1 MNLSSCLGLLF
12 LALVGASRAPP
23 YLSQSSIGSKPVF
36 EAPPRHADLPNP
48 IPPPQPPYYQRYDL
62 LISKVQETGR
72 QCHYAAD
79 CPAQSVC
86 YLNSCYCQLGY
97 QYINVSNQCWRKT
110 CDPYLSDCPYYFA
123 NSECVPA
130 ETAYSP
136 ETSGHCVCLYS
147 YAVNSFGLA
156 CQDVYQITPSYV
168 WRKVLAYLTLTLLLP
183 AMGILLVLGVLLWIA
198 YLLLHDLRGRSGK
211 KKSNLSASK
220 HTSTKP
226 TMISALVEE
235 QNSSSNTED
244 DDNCAQLSSSST
256 SHHFELEQLKGEP
269 GQRGARRASPHSL
282 KSSTTSLHCQT
293 VRSPATELPLAPI
306 SKVYTKYFKNTQIRG
321 SSSPV

>member
-1 MNLSSCLGLLF
+1 MYIKSSSLLSLLLLGS
-12 LALVGASRAPP
+12 VGASRSPP
-23 YLSQSSIGSKPVF
+23 YLSQSSVGNKPVF

-62 LISKVQETGR
+62 VISKVQETGR
-72 QCHYAAD
+72 GCHYAAD

-110 CDPYLSDCPYYFA
+110 CDPFLSDCPYYFA

-136 ETSGHCVCLYS
+136 QTSGHCVCLYS
-147 YAVNSFGLA
+147 YAVNSFGLS

-183 AMGILLVLGVLLWIA
+183 ALGVMIVLAVLLWIA
-198 YLLLHDLRGRSGK
+198 YLLANDYCTGEGK
-211 KKSNLSASK
+211 KKGKLSASK
-220 HTSTKP
+220 HSSSKP
-226 TMISALVEE
+226 HMISALVEE
-235 QNSSSNTED
+235 EALNND
-244 DDNCAQLSSSST
+244 DDNNIGHLSSSTGS
-256 SHHFELEQLKGEP
+256 HFELEQLNGEP
-269 GQRGARRASPHSL
+269 SRRASPGSL
-282 KSSTTSLHCQT
+282 KSSTSSLHCTT
-293 VRSPATELPLAPI
+293 VRSANGETLPPI
-306 SKVYTKYFKNTQIRG
+306 TKVYTKYFKNTQIRG